1 MNALRLALLAL
12 LFAACDRVK
21 PAEMP
26 LTSGDTRVTISW
38 KYQNFPTELTIHEIR
53 PGKKAELWQTGSGRD
68 TTNTPVGEE
77 IKGGVFAIQP
87 GKEKNFV
94 LAARNSTG
102 RPIYFFAAPHHLE
115 PAHAGLG
122 FQFKCLCV
130 NHLFEIKPGE
140 IWYRVVR
147 LRITREN
154 RAASIDISHDIVGV
168 DKKGREG
175 YLIDAAEP
183 EG

>member
-1 MNALRLALLAL
+1 MNAL
-12 LFAACDRVK
+12 
-21 PAEMP
+21 P
-26 LTSGDTRVTISW
+26 LTLLVLVITACEKAAPPQLAPPGTDTRVTITW
-38 KYQNFPTELTIHEIR
+38 KYQNFPSQVTIHELR
-53 PGKKAELWQTGSGRD
+53 PGKKAELWQTGAARD
-68 TTNTPVGEE
+68 ITTTPVGEE
-77 IKGGVFAIQP
+77 ISSGVFALQP

-94 LAARNSTG
+94 LAAVNRTAK
-102 RPIYFFAAPHHLE
+102 PIYFFAAPHHLI
-115 PAHAGLG
+115 PANAGLG

-154 RAASIDISHDIVGV
+154 RTSAIEISHDIVGV
-168 DKKGREG
+168 NKKGREG
-175 YLIDAAEP
+175 YLIDAPAP

>member
-1 MNALRLALLAL
+1 MSPLRFALLAL
-12 LFAACDRVK
+12 AISACEKAAPPETK
-21 PAEMP
+21 NTE
-26 LTSGDTRVTISW
+26 TDTRVTITW
-38 KYQNFPTELTIHEIR
+38 QYQNFPSQITIHELR
-53 PGKKAELWQTGSGRD
+53 PGRKAELWQTGAARD
-68 TTNTPVGEE
+68 MTTTPAGEE
-77 IKGGVFAIQP
+77 ISGGVFALQP

-94 LAARNSTG
+94 LAAVNRTAK
-102 RPIYFFAAPHHLE
+102 PIYFFAAPHHLV
-115 PAHAGLG
+115 PANAGLG

-140 IWYRVVR
+140 TWYRVVR

-154 RAASIDISHDIVGV
+154 RTAAIEISHDIVGV

-175 YLIDAAEP
+175 YLIDAPAP